1 MNLLDKIIL
10 EWGYRCDKGYPD
22 LNNEKDLRVFESLF
36 GFDLKEVALR
46 PRELEKINSKTG
58 EGRVDILIRKIKN
71 NEPLELERGE
81 EPFLVHDPDGSK
93 VKELENWSVEKGP
106 VVLQDEEGNTITTS
120 KLKKTA
126 EFGGTG
132 KSQEERG
139 ERQERAFIE
148 FVNSVEGVKTL
159 VGKNGVKIENVLSAE
174 KVEKM
179 PGYKKQPYAD
189 IALKIQ
195 NGPDHLISA
204 KGTSAPS
211 LGGAGLEGMTSM
223 GPDVVSFV
231 ETFYEKAFDFY
242 KKEFNASNLSFDDD
256 LKLVDGFKD
265 VSLKIPFEVITQV
278 FKGTKEMGG
287 PIDSYYIGPM
297 DTVAEKIQDKNL
309 YLNGKIILVEEYASS
324 KDFYAA
330 IRKRDGSY
338 YFTDKYSKVGNSF
351 VPVIFTNSQGSARQ
365 SRFIITN
372 TPRGTLLK

>member
-1 MNLLDKIIL
+1 MDLLDKIIL
-10 EWGYRCDKGYPD
+10 EWSLRSEKGYPD
-22 LNNEKDLRVFESLF
+22 LNNEADLKIFESLF
-36 GFDLKEVALR
+36 GLNLKEVALT
-46 PRELEKINSKTG
+46 PKELEKSNSRTG

-71 NEPLELERGE
+71 NEPLELEKGT
-81 EPFLVHDPDGSK
+81 EPFLVYDPDGTK
-93 VKELENWSVEKGP
+93 IAELEDWSIEKGP
-106 VVLQDEEGNTITTS
+106 VKLEDKEGNIITTS
-120 KLKKTA
+120 KLKKTV

-159 VGKNGVKIENVLSAE
+159 VGKNNVKVENVLSAE
-174 KVEKM
+174 KVENK

-242 KKEFNASNLSFDDD
+242 KKEFKASNLSVDDD

-265 VSLKIPFEVITQV
+265 VSLKIPLEVITQV
-278 FKGTKEMGG
+278 LKGTKEMGG

-297 DTVAEKIQDKNL
+297 DTVAEKIQGKNL

-338 YFTDKYSKVGNSF
+338 YFTDKYSRVGNSL
-351 VPVIFTNSQGSARQ
+351 VPMIFTNSRGSARQ

-372 TPRGTLLK
+372 SPRGTLLK